1 MKKMTILGG
10 DLRTIELAK
19 MFLQN
24 GNSIASFGID
34 FLDKIKENDN
44 LIKCNTLEEA
54 IQFSNIIITPIPFSK
69 DGETLFSNLNEEVIK
84 IDDLLKENISKILIG
99 GNIPKK
105 ILKELEQKY
114 KTVYDLMDFEKLV
127 IYNTIATA
135 EGTIKEAITNTDIT
149 IQNSNILILGFGR
162 VAKEVALKFKALGA
176 NVTCSARK
184 ESDLAWIKVLG
195 YNLLNINYLKGKI
208 SNYDIIINTV
218 PSMILDKEELSE
230 LNKNTL
236 IIDLASRPG
245 GVNFEL
251 AKQIGIKYVWALA
264 LPGRIAPK
272 TSAEYIKECIN
283 DII

>member
-1 MKKMTILGG
+1 M
-10 DLRTIELAK
+10 
-19 MFLQN
+19 
-24 GNSIASFGID
+24 
-34 FLDKIKENDN
+34 
-44 LIKCNTLEEA
+44 
-54 IQFSNIIITPIPFSK
+54 
-69 DGETLFSNLNEEVIK
+69 
-84 IDDLLKENISKILIG
+84 
-99 GNIPKK
+99 
-105 ILKELEQKY
+105 KELEQKY

>member
-1 MKKMTILGG
+1 M
-10 DLRTIELAK
+10 
-19 MFLQN
+19 
-24 GNSIASFGID
+24 
-34 FLDKIKENDN
+34 
-44 LIKCNTLEEA
+44 
-54 IQFSNIIITPIPFSK
+54 
-69 DGETLFSNLNEEVIK
+69 FSNLNEEVIK

-105 ILKELEQKY
+105 ILKELEQNY